1 MRFAPLR
8 LLLPLIRRTSVI
20 FPLVFALL
28 LASAGRPIFA
38 QTAQQIQ
45 QERLREQQEAQE
57 RQREE
62 QAERQRQ
69 QQEAQERQ
77 REQQEAQERQREQ
90 QAERQQQ
97 QQEAQERQREQ
108 QESAQRQ
115 REQQEAQ
122 QRQQQEQQERARE
135 QQQAQQRG
143 QEQREQ
149 QATQERER
157 EQAAAQ
163 QRANQIQRQGQSAA
177 AARPVVNNT
186 NRVPNQPEPVRNGTF
201 VPERASPVL
210 EPRPSSGGFERPVP
224 TPERGS
230 PVLAVHPPEHGSP
243 MLADR
248 PEPLHPVEPPRHDS
262 PVLGLIGPPRH
273 EGPVAIEPPRRGSP
287 VLEVVAPAPRPAT
300 TIVVAPP
307 ASTVLVVASPRP
319 SAAIVLTATPGGV
332 RPANVLTASNQQWNL
347 SASMAAPGTGIPQD
361 PQAAAA
367 KGKQGGCSNWVDDSV
382 TVTAMG
388 EDSLFVDANVT
399 AGVVDGNGSPNF
411 SGQFL
416 QLQYGGVG
424 KAPFY
429 YGLNGTADQQLAPGQ
444 RVLVHVT
451 SAAQYGNVQQPLHVR
466 YCRF

>member
-1 MRFAPLR
+1 MRFAPLHSVS
-8 LLLPLIRRTSVI
+8 PQVRRTSVF
-20 FPLVFALL
+20 FPLIFALL
-28 LASAGRPIFA
+28 LASAGTPPIFA

-57 RQREE
+57 RARE
-62 QAERQRQ
+62 

-97 QQEAQERQREQ
+97 QQQAQE
-108 QESAQRQ
+108 RQ

-122 QRQQQEQQERARE
+122 QRQQQEQQERMRE
-135 QQQAQQRG
+135 QQQAQQRA
-143 QEQREQ
+143 QEERER
-149 QATQERER
+149 QASQVRER

-163 QRANQIQRQGQSAA
+163 QRANQVQRQGQ
-177 AARPVVNNT
+177 PVVATRPILNNT
-186 NRVPNQPEPVRNGTF
+186 NRVENHPEPVRNGTY
-201 VPERASPVL
+201 VPERGSPVL
-210 EPRPSSGGFERPVP
+210 EPRPGSGGFEHPVP

-243 MLADR
+243 VLADR
-248 PEPLHPVEPPRHDS
+248 PEPLRPVEPPRHDS
-262 PVLGLIGPPRH
+262 PVLGAIGPPRH
-273 EGPVAIEPPRRGSP
+273 ESPVAIEPPRHGSP
-287 VLEVVAPAPRPAT
+287 ALEVGAPALKPAT

-307 ASTVLVVASPRP
+307 ASTVLVVAAPRP
-319 SAAIVLTATPGGV
+319 SAGIVLTAAPRGSAAG
-332 RPANVLTASNQQWNL
+332 NVLTASNQQWNP

-361 PQAAAA
+361 TQAATL

-411 SGQFL
+411 AGQIL

-451 SAAQYGNVQQPLHVR
+451 SAAKYGNVQQPLHVR
-466 YCRF
+466 YCKF